1 MRDLINSNSVP
12 SNYFDGLGYF
22 HGAPDCPGSSVTFSN
37 DITCTQ
43 AEWDSGDGMAA
54 LLDALA
60 SIPWFDGVL
69 KDGAMS
75 KPLIMTPRQT
85 LAFKARQ
92 LVGLITSLV
101 GAPDSA
107 VGRRNRPLAVYRH
120 GVRRGE
126 LQDLN
131 QPATYP
137 DSVKY
142 VYAFATA
149 GGAVQPAIIMSP
161 NGGRT

>member
-1 MRDLINSNSVP
+1 M
-12 SNYFDGLGYF
+12 
-22 HGAPDCPGSSVTFSN
+22 TFSN

-85 LAFKARQ
+85 LAFRRVARRSDRVACRCP
-92 LVGLITSLV
+92 L
-101 GAPDSA
+101 DSA

-126 LQDLN
+126 LPRPESAGHL
-131 QPATYP
+131 P
-137 DSVKY
+137 DSGKY

-161 NGGRT
+161 SGGRT